1 MRCLLAVFCFLAI
14 GGVSNA
20 NAQLAATQDAQYMAT
35 LKAVAN
41 YKIDDEENIR
51 DVETLREDRRFNQ
64 KLARMLDKLQ
74 NTRTKNSTNRRVY
87 NILLKAG
94 EQIYK
99 ELD

>member
-14 GGVSNA
+14 SGVSNA
-20 NAQLAATQDAQYMAT
+20 KAQLAATRDAQYMAT

>member
-1 MRCLLAVFCFLAI
+1 MKCLLAVLSLSLFLALP
-14 GGVSNA
+14 A
-20 NAQLAATQDAQYMAT
+20 KAQMSATRDAQYMAT

-51 DVETLREDRRFNQ
+51 DVERLREDRRFNQ

-74 NTRTKNSTNRRVY
+74 NDRTKNSTNKRVY

-94 EQIYK
+94 KDVYN
-99 ELD
+99 ELN